1 MTVGMWGTSTN
12 GGPERAGALEFDLIA
27 FLDLGE
33 KESDLFE
40 VGAER
45 YNYPGLTSQDA
56 SEAWISWSRAWV
68 SGAFHYSP
76 DWSEG
81 RQAYYLEENLSV
93 PLDSGSTLLGAHF
106 GRSFGPAWQESG
118 FRAYSDYGVSLSR
131 SYDRYGAAL
140 KYVGTHHAPVDGR
153 YFSTASRIVFA
164 LSIRLP

>member
-1 MTVGMWGTSTN
+1 VYVGIWGTSTN
-12 GGPERAGALEFDLIA
+12 GGPERAGNLEFDLIA
-27 FLDLGE
+27 FLEMGE
-33 KESDLFE
+33 KDRGLFE

-81 RQAYYLEENLSV
+81 KPAYYLEENLSI
-93 PLDSGSTLLGAHF
+93 PLDGESTLLGVHF
-106 GRSFGPAWQESG
+106 GRSFGPAWQENG
-118 FRAYSDYGVSLSR
+118 LRAYSDYGVSLSR
-131 SYDRYGAAL
+131 SYGRYGAAL
-140 KYVGTHHAPVDGR
+140 KFVGTHGAPVDGR
-153 YFSTASRIVFA
+153 YFSAASRVVFT